1 MLAVDFSQRNN
12 NENKIRALAHFIMI
26 IEIMNKE
33 NWQERTEL
41 LIGKE
46 SIEKLKNAH
55 VLVVGLG
62 GVGAYAAE
70 SLCRSGIGEMTIVDG
85 DSVHPSNK
93 NRQLAALDSTMG
105 KPKAEIIGNRL
116 IDINPKLKL
125 HIIQRFIKDD
135 QMLEILD
142 KPYDYVVDAIDTLSP
157 KVYLIYHCMQKGL
170 KIVSSLGS
178 GARLDPAN
186 IRITDLSKSFNCKLG
201 FILRKRLRKLG
212 VHKGLKVV
220 FSEVKANEEAVIVDE
235 PGDNK
240 KSTVGTIS
248 YMPPIFGCMC
258 ASVVIRDIIES
269 TSS

>member
-1 MLAVDFSQRNN
+1 MS
-12 NENKIRALAHFIMI
+12 
-26 IEIMNKE
+26 KE

-70 SLCRSGIGEMTIVDG
+70 SLCRAGIGELTIVDG
-85 DSVHPSNK
+85 DTIHPSNK
-93 NRQLAALDSTMG
+93 NRQLPAMESTIR
-105 KPKAEIIGNRL
+105 KPKAQVVGARL
-116 IDINPKLKL
+116 QDINPELKL
-125 HIIQRFIKDD
+125 NIIQEYIKDD
-135 QMLEILD
+135 RMIEILD

-157 KVYLIYHCMQKGL
+157 KVFLIYHSLQKGL

-178 GARLDPAN
+178 GARLDPTK
-186 IRITDLSKSFNCKLG
+186 IRITDLSKSYNCRLG

-212 VHKGLKVV
+212 VHKGFKVV
-220 FSEVKANEEAVIVDE
+220 FSEEKADDEAVIVDE
-235 PGDNK
+235 PGENK

-248 YMPPIFGCMC
+248 YMPPIYGCMC
-258 ASVVIRDIIES
+258 ASVVIREII
-269 TSS
+269 SSASS